1 MPTFPS
7 GGSFLLTGFG
17 SRNPLLPS
25 WVRILSPPSLREEI
39 FFFLTTTCSS
49 LLGIAFFFFLGLY
62 LRGMSDLEAGKF
74 PDRIAFVDFPLQHVY
89 SKHTSR
95 DTSIPRVPLTTC
107 QLTEF
112 L

>member
-39 FFFLTTTCSS
+39 FFFFNDDLFFLIGNC
-49 LLGIAFFFFLGLY
+49 FFFF
-62 LRGMSDLEAGKF
+62 F
-74 PDRIAFVDFPLQHVY
+74 FRII
-89 SKHTSR
+89 S
-95 DTSIPRVPLTTC
+95 PRN
-107 QLTEF
+107 E
-112 L
+112 